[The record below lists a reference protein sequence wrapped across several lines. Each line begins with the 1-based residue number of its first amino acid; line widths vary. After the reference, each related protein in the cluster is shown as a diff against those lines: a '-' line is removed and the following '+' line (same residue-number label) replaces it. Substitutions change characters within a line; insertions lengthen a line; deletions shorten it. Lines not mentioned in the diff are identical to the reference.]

1 MANSLLKTLENT
13 YVEFNFRAAERFS
26 FRPPK
31 TIYFVQND
39 ENFDSLILHELGH
52 ALLGHRNFK
61 TDVERLKMERAAWEK
76 GREIAA
82 NLKIDIDNDLIE
94 TELDS
99 YRDWLHQ
106 RSKCKKCGLTRYQT
120 PDGKYHCPN
129 CEP

>member
-1 MANSLLKTLENT
+1 MSNPLLETLKNT
-13 YVEFNFRAAERFS
+13 YVEFNFRPSKRFS

-31 TIYFVQND
+31 TIYFVQDD

-52 ALLGHRNFK
+52 ALLGHRDFK
-61 TDVERLKMERAAWEK
+61 TDIERLKMERAAWEK
-76 GREIAA
+76 GREVAK
-82 NLKIDIDNDLIE
+82 NLKITLNEELIE

-106 RSKCKKCGLTRYQT
+106 RSKCYKCGLTRYQT
-120 PDGKYHCPN
+120 PDGKYHCPK